1 MSIIL
6 WELPDF
12 VVDQEIKRLVDTD
25 SGELSICFDGAGQHL
40 GKMPLLFTEDGNG
53 IRVVNNWL
61 IHLKANLRKKQVNT
75 QAQAL
80 LHYFTFL
87 NEIGMSWDEMP
98 ISIRLRPTY
107 AFRKHLREMF
117 KRGELAR
124 STANSYMGSV
134 INFYKFYLARDH
146 FFAYPPF
153 KYEVVRLHK
162 TASHEYMKSHFIHA
176 DTTDLRL
183 KLPSDTR
190 SFGLSRKLVPL
201 SSKEWN
207 VVESVYKIRG
217 VGSSNIAGKDNE
229 VALSEECKLA
239 IDLSRYSGLRISE
252 IITLRAKG
260 IYKPDENQLKKKY
273 LINTEG
279 LLLDPRR
286 GVETKN
292 GTIRTAEIQT
302 ELMQTLYDYINS
314 SRYIKRRNRY
324 QDLYPEN
331 KDNPPLLLNQN
342 GRLYSAKT
350 LDARWG
356 EIRNAVRKEL
366 PNFSHKFHNLR
377 STYAVE
383 RLKELLSSGVKED
396 KALDYLQ
403 SVMGHKNRVTL
414 LGYLKFCEDEMITAN
429 EIHEQALNIILKCDK

>member
-6 WELPDF
+6 WEVPDF
-12 VVDQEIKRLVDTD
+12 VVDQKINREIDTD
-25 SGELSICFDGAGQHL
+25 TGELSVNFVGEGQHL
-40 GKMPLLFTEDGNG
+40 GKLPLLFMEDGSS
-53 IRVVNNWL
+53 IRVANNWL
-61 IHLKANLRKKQVNT
+61 IHLKANLRKKEVNT

-87 NEIGMSWDEMP
+87 HDIGMSWDEMP
-98 ISIRLRPTY
+98 ISLRLRPTY

-117 KRGELAR
+117 KQDELAR

-153 KYEVVRLHK
+153 KYEVVRLHRN
-162 TASHEYMKSHFIHA
+162 SPHEYMRNHFIHV

-183 KLPSDTR
+183 KLPNDTR
-190 SFGLSRKLVPL
+190 HFGLSRKLVPI
-201 SSKEWN
+201 SSNEWQI
-207 VVESVYKIRG
+207 VESVYKIRG
-217 VGSSNIAGKDNE
+217 LGVSTSTGEGNE
-229 VALSEECKLA
+229 VPLSEECKLA
-239 IDLSRYSGLRISE
+239 IDLSRYSGLRRSE
-252 IITLRAKG
+252 IISLRVKQ
-260 IYKPDENQLKKKY
+260 IYKPDTEQLKKKY

-279 LLLDPRR
+279 LLLDPRQ
-286 GVETKN
+286 GVKTKN
-292 GTIRTAEIQT
+292 GTIRTAEIHS

-324 QDLYPEN
+324 QERYPEH

-342 GRLYSAKT
+342 GKPYAAKT
-350 LDARWG
+350 LDARWC

-383 RLKELLSSGVKED
+383 RLKELLNAGLKEG

-403 SVMGHKNRVTL
+403 SMMGHKSRATL
-414 LGYLKFCEDEMITAN
+414 LGYLKFCEEETMKAN
-429 EIHEQALNIILKCDK
+429 EVHEKALNIILKSD